1 MEQSSSGPQAT
12 PPQRR
17 WQPLGAIERR
27 VVGVLA
33 EKAKTTPDVYPMSVN
48 GICAGCNQKSNR
60 WPLMQLEPSQVEESL
75 DRLRESGAVGFVEG
89 YGRVQKYR
97 HYLYEWLGV
106 DKVELAVMTELLL
119 RGDQTVGELR
129 ARASR
134 MEPIADLAALKTVL
148 DSLKSKGLVIS
159 LTAEG
164 RGHAVTHALYRPR
177 EIEALKAKYAAGAPV
192 AATEEE
198 DLAAVVAM
206 PGAASP
212 APGPVER
219 RPLPAAPPSA
229 SAAGSTE
236 LEAIR
241 RELSSLRQQVA
252 QFQEELD
259 EVRQAQSHTADDL
272 RALKESL
279 GG

>member
-1 MEQSSSGPQAT
+1 MEQSSGGPQAT

-48 GICAGCNQKSNR
+48 GICTGCNQKSNR
-60 WPLMQLEPSQVEESL
+60 SPLMQLEPSQIEESL
-75 DRLRESGAVGFVEG
+75 DRLRELGAVGMVEG

-106 DKVELAVMTELLL
+106 DKIELAVMSELLL

-148 DSLKSKGLVIS
+148 DSLKAKGLVIS
-159 LTAEG
+159 LTLEG
-164 RGHAVTHALYRPR
+164 RGHAVTHALYKPR
-177 EIEALKAKYAAGAPV
+177 EIEALKARYAAGAPV
-192 AATEEE
+192 APTEEE
-198 DLAAVVAM
+198 ELAAVVAT
-206 PGAASP
+206 PGTASP
-212 APGPVER
+212 APVPAER
-219 RPLPAAPPSA
+219 RPLPAAPP

-272 RALKESL
+272 RGLKESL